1 MSKISIFGGLLLA
14 IHFGTC
20 AFGQAPGST
29 SSEHVFVGILDDNR
43 HEVANWEPGPARRRM
58 VRIAFEKTAKGW
70 ETVPSDSTSIP
81 QTVRWTVVFDGRSLG
96 RIQTEDSKLPSGE
109 IDRES
114 DYNARIQEIVTDAEK
129 VPVVGKPASKFA
141 PLGEADGPSRARRPL
156 VVVSKPNFT
165 DPDGWKRIASPPG
178 EVSILLRDSFRRD
191 FSQVVRCKD
200 EKIVKRN
207 WRFPDSA
214 LSFPVAYASGN
225 GTFLVETDLDAGNC
239 GYIDDPNDP
248 LSDPW
253 FFVDADGK
261 VKRIGSF
268 LYLLDAG
275 DYDND
280 GRSELIFGLNQPED
294 TDGFVLYD
302 ADLNKRAELTWAYH

>member
-1 MSKISIFGGLLLA
+1 MSKISVFGGLLFT
-14 IHFGTC
+14 IHLGTC
-20 AFGQAPGST
+20 AFGQVPIST

-43 HEVANWEPGPARRRM
+43 HEVANWESGPAQRRV

-70 ETVPSDSTSIP
+70 VTVPSASTSVP
-81 QTVRWTVVFDGRSLG
+81 QTMRWTVAFDGRCLG
-96 RIQTEDSKLPSGE
+96 RIQTADSKLPSGE

-114 DYNARIQEIVTDAEK
+114 DYNARIQEIVTDADK
-129 VPVVGKPASKFA
+129 VPVVGNPAARFA
-141 PLGEADGPSRARRPL
+141 PLGETDGTNKARRPL

-178 EVSILLRDSFRRD
+178 KVPILLRDSFRRD
-191 FSQVVRCKD
+191 FPHVVRCED

-207 WRFPDSA
+207 WQFPDSA
-214 LSFPVAYASGN
+214 LSFPVAYASGK
-225 GTFLVETDLDAGNC
+225 GAFLIETDLDAGDC

-248 LSDPW
+248 LSNPW

-261 VKRIGSF
+261 VNRIGSF

-275 DYDND
+275 DYDSD
-280 GRSELIFGLNQPED
+280 GRSEVIFGLNQPED
-294 TDGFVLYD
+294 TDGFILYD